1 MTIEQSDILAVQHEE
16 WLQHPVTIS
25 LLRIMREHKKHVVA
39 KVSKNA
45 YEENMMPIRT
55 GAITI
60 NNIDFI
66 MDYISNTQK
75 FIEQQNKK

>member
-1 MTIEQSDILAVQHEE
+1 MNEQPDILAVQHEE
-16 WLQHPVTIS
+16 WLQHPVTIA
-25 LLRIMREHKKHVVA
+25 LLQIMREHKKHVVS
-39 KVSKNA
+39 KVSRNA
-45 YEENMMPIRT
+45 YDESIMPIRT

-66 MDYISNTQK
+66 MDYIGNTQK